1 MLYVINNKYYI
12 KVGRKF
18 IPVEI
23 NYKNNDIELI
33 PNRKNYIEDDGKVK
47 YTTQMVDKNFKE
59 SFKPKESNFKL
70 KND

>member
-23 NYKNNDIELI
+23 TYKNDDIELI
-33 PNRKNYIEDDGKVK
+33 PNRKDYIEDNGKVK
-47 YTTQMVDKNFKE
+47 YTTQTVDKKFKE
-59 SFKPKESNFKL
+59 SFKPKKSNYEL
-70 KND
+70 NRD

>member
-23 NYKNNDIELI
+23 QYKNGDIDLK
-33 PNRKNYIEDDGKVK
+33 PNRQNYIEDNGKVK
-47 YTTQMVDKNFKE
+47 YTTQIVNKEFKE
-59 SFKPKESNFKL
+59 RFKPKKSNFEL
-70 KND
+70 KDD